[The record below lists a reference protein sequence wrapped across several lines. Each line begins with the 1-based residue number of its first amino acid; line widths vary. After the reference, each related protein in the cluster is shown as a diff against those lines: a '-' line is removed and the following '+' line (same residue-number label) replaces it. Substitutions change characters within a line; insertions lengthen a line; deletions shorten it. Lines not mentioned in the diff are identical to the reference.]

1 MKCTYSHQT
10 VENGVDLPPLVAI
23 IPGFAPTTNATR
35 YWDYP
40 HPQPLG
46 VDEQIS
52 AQAARL
58 LNAIARK
65 RGPINVF
72 ISAYFRNF
80 HRSLPIVSQ
89 DTFYAQLQLLQNS
102 PNSHFSTLL
111 LSMILI
117 SYLSSKIDDGEGK
130 EAKELYPTLKNIY
143 GLLTSTG
150 RVTVELVQ
158 AGVIIAAW
166 EHCQGLGREGW
177 LSIGCCARM
186 GNVLSLHHTIREDM
200 PESIEGRR
208 ELDTRR
214 SLWWGIV
221 VLER

>member
-1 MKCTYSHQT
+1 M
-10 VENGVDLPPLVAI
+10 NLPPLVAI
-23 IPGFAPTTNATR
+23 IPGLAPTTNATR
-35 YWDYP
+35 HWNYP
-40 HPQPLG
+40 YPQPLG

-65 RGPINVF
+65 RGAIDVF
-72 ISAYFRNF
+72 ISAYFRDF
-80 HRSLPIVSQ
+80 HRSLPILDQ
-89 DTFYAQLQLLQNS
+89 DAFYAQLQLLQNC
-102 PNSHFSTLL
+102 PNSHFSILL

-117 SYLSSKIDDGEGK
+117 SHLSSKVDDKEGK
-130 EAKELYPTLKNIY
+130 DAEELYPTLKNIY

-150 RVTVELVQ
+150 RVTMELVQ
-158 AGVIIAAW
+158 AGVVIAAW

-186 GNVLSLHHTIREDM
+186 GNVLGLHHTIREEM
-200 PESIEGRR
+200 PESIEERR
-208 ELDTRR
+208 ELETRR
-214 SLWWGIV
+214 CLWWGIV